1 MRGKIYIFGMRITST
16 NIFLLVL
23 LIITK
28 SLDVFPTGDVEPLD
42 LIRNDPEAPLE
53 QQQKPHLDVLGQSI
67 PSYGSN
73 FTIWSNF
80 FILHDLPQVTGT
92 YLFLSL
98 KIKIERKFCVK
109 ANCRVSNPIK
119 S

>member
-28 SLDVFPTGDVEPLD
+28 SLDVFPTGDVDPLD

-53 QQQKPHLDVLGQSI
+53 QQQKPHLDILGQSI

-80 FILHDLPQVTGT
+80 FYFARFTAGHRNVFI
-92 YLFLSL
+92 F
-98 KIKIERKFCVK
+98 
-109 ANCRVSNPIK
+109 VSENK
-119 S
+119 NRT